1 MRDRVRPAI
10 GEWYG
15 KPAEKNMACK
25 AAVQYMVWEANRE
38 LHGTVRLLIFMP
50 RSRVLCS
57 PVCRCLLRCLAP
69 GFCGETDSSPA
80 DIFVHESSRVGNARV
95 SGQSCRFQ
103 LASSWKR
110 QLCPGSLVFPTRLEQ
125 ETEMFACGL
134 PVSSR
139 DRVGN
144 GRFAQTR
151 TSFQRNGRW

>member
-1 MRDRVRPAI
+1 MRDRVKPAI
-10 GEWYG
+10 SEWYG
-15 KPAEKNMACK
+15 KPAEKCMARK
-25 AAVQYMVWEANRE
+25 TAVQYMVWEANRE
-38 LHGTVRLLIFMP
+38 LHGTVRLLMLVP

-57 PVCRCLLRCLAP
+57 PVCRSLLRCLAP
-69 GFCGETDSSPA
+69 GCCGETDSSPA
-80 DIFVHESSRVGNARV
+80 DIFVHESSRVGNG

-110 QLCPGSLVFPTRLEQ
+110 QLCPDRLVFPTRLEQ
-125 ETEMFACGL
+125 ETKMFACGL

-151 TSFQRNGRW
+151 TSFQHNGRW